1 MLGKEIFFIR
11 FFSQQKKNIVTWKYK
26 KTTISIYQRYETKS
40 RHSNMNNTQEKS
52 EAQANKR
59 KRSIMNDEQIAM
71 IEKSLMDEPHIRL
84 KAATLQTWIN
94 NLNHIVRVKSQIQF
108 LLYELLL
115 SNTTLQ
121 NI

>member
-1 MLGKEIFFIR
+1 
-11 FFSQQKKNIVTWKYK
+11 
-26 KTTISIYQRYETKS
+26 
-40 RHSNMNNTQEKS
+40 MNNTQEKS

-59 KRSIMNDEQIAM
+59 KRSIMNDEQIAI

-84 KAATLQTWIN
+84 KSATLQTWID
-94 NLNHIVRVKSQIQF
+94 NLNHIVSVKSKILL

-121 NI
+121 NIGTSGYNDAT